1 MAIAPSPTA
10 EATRFTFPDRTSPT
24 ANTPG
29 RLVSSIC
36 ALRASGQGGRTDSSE
51 YSDQTVAQSIP
62 PRGRAGTT
70 DEGSPGI
77 DIVLDL
83 NRFDGVAEHLSLDL
97 TVGLSEAVMLPLVFG
112 PRVDFEALQV
122 GVR

>member
-77 DIVLDL
+77 DIVLHLD
-83 NRFDGVAEHLSLDL
+83 RFDGIAEHLLLDL
-97 TVGLSEAVMLPLVFG
+97 AIGHCESVMLSFVFG
-112 PRVDFEALQV
+112 PGINLEAL
-122 GVR
+122 